1 MKQRTESMQELPS
14 YLYQVLPNGTAS
26 ISIMKFIE
34 EETRQNDDG
43 EDYTVYIYETND
55 FIADPEIIT
64 EEMISENPEDYLDYV
79 IEDVSLEERT
89 AALEEAI
96 EEIAEVIFNG

>member
-14 YLYQVLPNGTAS
+14 YLYQLLPSGMAS
-26 ISIMKFIE
+26 VSIMKFIE

-43 EDYTVYIYETND
+43 ENYTVYIYESND
-55 FIADPEIIT
+55 FIINPEVIT
-64 EEMISENPEDYLDYV
+64 EEMVSENPEDYLDYV

-89 AALEEAI
+89 KALEDAI
-96 EEIAEVIFNG
+96 VEMAEVIFNG

>member
-14 YLYQVLPNGTAS
+14 YLYQVLPNDTAS

>member
-14 YLYQVLPNGTAS
+14 YLYQVLPNDTAS

-43 EDYTVYIYETND
+43 EDYTVYIY
-55 FIADPEIIT
+55 
-64 EEMISENPEDYLDYV
+64 
-79 IEDVSLEERT
+79 
-89 AALEEAI
+89 
-96 EEIAEVIFNG
+96 